1 VICSRSEYFRA
12 LCLGGMREST
22 QQQIEIHD
30 TSSFG
35 FNKLIKYLYTQ
46 QLPIDKKIK
55 KVDEKFVE
63 MLIVSDKFGC
73 DELKEQLENWIGQ
86 HLTIENVSSLFV
98 VSERY
103 NALKL
108 KKQCHKFIQQNYEK
122 VKQTPE
128 YQGIAEEVEK
138 LMKEMKTTQS
148 NNTNTLK
155 K

>member
-1 VICSRSEYFRA
+1 
-12 LCLGGMREST
+12 MRQST

-35 FNKLIKYLYTQ
+35 FNKLIEYLYTQ
-46 QLPIDKKIK
+46 QLPIDKNEIK
-55 KVDEKFVE
+55 EVDEKVVE

-73 DELKEQLENWIGQ
+73 DGLKEQLENWIGQ

-98 VSERY
+98 VSDRC

-108 KKQCHKFIQQNYEK
+108 KKQCHKFIQQNYEE
-122 VKQTPE
+122 VKQTSE
-128 YQGIAEEVEK
+128 YQEIVEEVEK
-138 LMKEMKTTQS
+138 LMKEMESTQ
-148 NNTNTLK
+148 NNSKAK

>member
-35 FNKLIKYLYTQ
+35 FNKLIEYLYTQ
-46 QLPIDKKIK
+46 QLPIDKNEIK
-55 KVDEKFVE
+55 EVDEKVVE

-73 DELKEQLENWIGQ
+73 DELKGQLENWIRQ

-98 VSERY
+98 VSDRC
-103 NALKL
+103 NSLKL
-108 KKQCHKFIQQNYEK
+108 KKYCHFLIQQNYWK
-122 VKQTPE
+122 VKQTSE
-128 YQGIAEEVEK
+128 YQELAEEVEK
-138 LMKEMKTTQS
+138 LIK
-148 NNTNTLK
+148 
-155 K
+155 

>member
-1 VICSRSEYFRA
+1 
-12 LCLGGMREST
+12 MREST

-35 FNKLIKYLYTQ
+35 FNKLIEYLYIQ
-46 QLPIDKKIK
+46 QLPIDNNEIK
-55 KVDEKFVE
+55 EVDEKVVE

-73 DELKEQLENWIGQ
+73 DRLKEQLENWIGQ

-98 VSERY
+98 VSDRC

-128 YQGIAEEVEK
+128 YQEIAEEVEK
-138 LMKEMKTTQS
+138 LITQS
-148 NNTNTLK
+148 TSK
-155 K
+155 E

>member
-1 VICSRSEYFRA
+1 
-12 LCLGGMREST
+12 MREST

-35 FNKLIKYLYTQ
+35 FNKLIEYLYIQ
-46 QLPIDKKIK
+46 QLPIDNNEIK
-55 KVDEKFVE
+55 EVDEKVVE

-73 DELKEQLENWIGQ
+73 DELKEQLESWIGQ

-98 VSERY
+98 VSDRC

-108 KKQCHKFIQQNYEK
+108 KKQSHKFIQQNYEK

-128 YQGIAEEVEK
+128 YQELAEEVEK
-138 LMKEMKTTQS
+138 SMKK
-148 NNTNTLK
+148 
-155 K
+155 

>member
-12 LCLGGMREST
+12 LCLGGMLQST

-30 TSSFG
+30 TSSFE
-35 FNKLIKYLYTQ
+35 FNKLIEYLYTQ
-46 QLPIDKKIK
+46 QLPFDNKKIK
-55 KVDEKFVE
+55 EVDEKVVE

-73 DELKEQLENWIGQ
+73 DELNEQLENWIGQ

-98 VSERY
+98 VLNRY

-128 YQGIAEEVEK
+128 YQEIAEEVENLK
-138 LMKEMKTTQS
+138 RKT
-148 NNTNTLK
+148 
-155 K
+155 